1 MVSKGHFDTLDADE
15 CQRLL
20 RSGVVGRVGWQSSD
34 GPMVL
39 PVNYAFEGGEIVFRT
54 REDGRLAELA
64 EQTPVAFEVDD
75 FDADAENGWSV
86 LVRGTAAHQGAEESN
101 PLPSPWAPGPRNLVI
116 AITATEFS
124 GRAVSSPR

>member
-1 MVSKGHFDTLDADE
+1 MVSKGHFDSLDADE
-15 CQRLL
+15 CRRLL
-20 RSGVVGRVGWQSSD
+20 RSGVVGRVGWQSSE

-39 PVNYAFEGGEIVFRT
+39 PVNYAIENDTIMFRT
-54 REDGRLAELA
+54 REDGRLAELDDG
-64 EQTPVAFEVDD
+64 TPVAFEVDE

-86 LVRGTAAHQGAEESN
+86 LVQGTASHLLAEEPN

-116 AITATEFS
+116 GITANAYT